1 MKTLAIDLET
11 FSDIDIAKSGLYK
24 YAEHSE
30 VLLFAYAYNDS
41 PVRVVDLACGE
52 GLPDTVLR
60 DLTAPDVLKT
70 AFNAAFEMHV
80 LAHWL
85 DLHPDPAQWLCT
97 MVQSYTLGLP
107 GSLKDV
113 GRVLGLPEDK
123 QKMTIGKRLIQY
135 FCKPCRPTKANGGR
149 TRNRPSDAP
158 DKWELFKTYNRQDV
172 EAERAI
178 RKKVGRFNPTPT
190 ERKLW
195 CLDQKINDAGVRID
209 EELVDQAILL
219 DARIKETVLQKAVQH
234 THMDN
239 PNSNTQLL
247 DWFEAQEG
255 WRPETL
261 DKKARAELLRKDGIL
276 PGTRQMLEY
285 KQLLSKTSVKKYVAM
300 RTAEC
305 RDGRIHGML
314 QFYGAARSG
323 RWAGRLVQLQNLPQN
338 HLEDLDDAREMTRA
352 GDLDS
357 LEIFYDNPSDV
368 LSQLIRTAFVAGP
381 GNRFIVAD
389 FSAIEARVIAWY
401 ADETWR
407 LQAFADGKD
416 IYCASAS
423 QMFGVP
429 VVKHGI
435 NGELR
440 QKGKVAELACGYGGG
455 VNALKAFG
463 ADNMGLTEAHMKD
476 IVTKWRQSS
485 PHIVRMW
492 RDIENAV
499 KAAVRHKGT
508 RIKYRHGLE
517 FYTRAGL
524 LFIRL
529 PSGRA
534 IAYARP
540 GIALETEYN
549 RETLIYEGTTL
560 SGGWGRCYTWG
571 GKLVENIVQ
580 ATARDCLAI
589 AMLRLDE
596 AGYKIV
602 MHVHDEVILEMP
614 YGRGSLEE
622 AAGIMGQ
629 PIDWAPGLLLRADG
643 YETPYYRKD

>member
-1 MKTLAIDLET
+1 MKKLAIDLET

-52 GLPDTVLR
+52 ELPETVVH
-60 DLTAPDVLKT
+60 DLTDPDVLKT

-85 DLHPDPAQWLCT
+85 DLQPDPAQWLCT

-123 QKMTIGKRLIQY
+123 QKMAIGKRLIQY
-135 FCKPCRPTKANGGR
+135 FCRPCKPTRTNGGR
-149 TRNRPSDAP
+149 TRNRPLDAP

-178 RKKVGRFNPTPT
+178 RKKIGQFNPTPT

-209 EELVDQAILL
+209 EELVDQAIRL
-219 DARIKETVLQKAVQH
+219 DARIKETVLQKAVQL
-234 THMDN
+234 THMSN
-239 PNSNTQLL
+239 PNSNAQLM

-261 DKKARAELLRKDGIL
+261 DKKARAELLQKDSIL

-338 HLEDLDDAREMTRA
+338 HLEDLDDAREMVKA
-352 GDLDS
+352 GDLDC

-368 LSQLIRTAFVAGP
+368 LSQLIRTAFIAGP

-485 PHIVRMW
+485 PRIVRMW

-499 KAAVRHKGT
+499 KVAVRHKGA
-508 RIKYRHGLE
+508 RIKYRYGLE

-524 LFIRL
+524 LFIQL

-534 IAYARP
+534 IAYAKP